1 MVQAQVHHNTKA
13 VPTQTATHTRKEFD
27 IAFESTC
34 ATRSA
39 SSSKYSWLQDGC
51 TVAVMQTEG
60 GTNGECLRTCAGRAA
75 GKACIRDCSSKPS
88 AV

>member
-60 GTNGECLRTCAGRAA
+60 GTNGECLRTCGTQERLQWNQY
-75 GKACIRDCSSKPS
+75 RQYSMLQ
-88 AV
+88 